1 MITKKKKNQ
10 PLRIKMK
17 YPNPFVLVF
26 DKSESRINLIERERL
41 ERRDQRER
49 DIGGRERET
58 ERDRTRHKL

>member
-1 MITKKKKNQ
+1 
-10 PLRIKMK
+10 MK